1 MIYQHLTSDNI
12 INIRQNLTKLTH
24 GPLGQTFKGI
34 LLTRSRQKKS
44 IILEM
49 MIDDGAV
56 TRVEVSDIP
65 YCDPV
70 VLLSLHLSES
80 H

>member
-1 MIYQHLTSDNI
+1 MIHQHLTSDNI

-34 LLTRSRQKKS
+34 LLTRSRLKKS
-44 IILEM
+44 IILQM